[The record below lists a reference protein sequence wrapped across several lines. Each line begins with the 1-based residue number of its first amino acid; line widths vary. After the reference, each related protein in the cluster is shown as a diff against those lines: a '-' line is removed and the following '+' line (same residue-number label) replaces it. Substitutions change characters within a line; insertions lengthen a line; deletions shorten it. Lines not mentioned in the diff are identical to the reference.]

1 MGQNGL
7 VVLYDAGRE
16 ILLYDS
22 VKAEFLEPIS
32 VPSGSEIALLGN
44 KSELLVAH
52 DETVSLYDLSTGQRE
67 STLAIPCVV
76 DRLVTD
82 TGSDAFAVYRGGSYS
97 SGNDDGWTT
106 GGYYM
111 ISADEARNMYLTAF
125 ISGLN
130 ANAVSP
136 SGGEIVEKTS
146 EGFEFTQILDFEQLL
161 EIASRR

>member
-1 MGQNGL
+1 
-7 VVLYDAGRE
+7 
-16 ILLYDS
+16 
-22 VKAEFLEPIS
+22 
-32 VPSGSEIALLGN
+32 
-44 KSELLVAH
+44 
-52 DETVSLYDLSTGQRE
+52 
-67 STLAIPCVV
+67 
-76 DRLVTD
+76 
-82 TGSDAFAVYRGGSYS
+82 
-97 SGNDDGWTT
+97 
-106 GGYYM
+106 M

>member
-1 MGQNGL
+1 M
-7 VVLYDAGRE
+7 
-16 ILLYDS
+16 
-22 VKAEFLEPIS
+22 
-32 VPSGSEIALLGN
+32 
-44 KSELLVAH
+44 
-52 DETVSLYDLSTGQRE
+52 SLYDLSTGQRE

-125 ISGLN
+125 ISGLY

-161 EIASRR
+161 EIAS